1 MSVIKPEINKL
12 LDKTEQNPY
21 LLCALA
27 SKRAC
32 DINNMLHGQ
41 HLRVLAAQDLDDITT
56 VVSGQEPI
64 SIAMKEIA
72 EGTLSYT
79 SSDEIPVQDPTE

>member
-27 SKRAC
+27 AKRSC
-32 DINNMLHGQ
+32 DINSMLHGQ
-41 HLRVLAAQDLDDITT
+41 HLRVLAAQDIDDITT
-56 VVSGQEPI
+56 AVSGQEPI
-64 SIAMKEIA
+64 SIAMEEIA

-79 SSDEIPVQDPTE
+79 SKHKLSSQNDQN